1 VRRSEMRKQISYYDP
16 RCPELEVVDGRNM
29 TVIANSQ
36 EEYDEIMLSITDPE
50 REVTNIQEKEL

>member
-1 VRRSEMRKQISYYDP
+1 MRKQISYYDP